1 MKILL
6 VTRKRESCESDN
18 RKIVRIMKKKS
29 YILLLTA
36 LMFFLCACGNSYKI
50 NVVGGADLLISCP
63 KSAAAGE
70 TVTVETK
77 TVSDGWVEVT
87 ASGTE
92 VKAVQGDVFQFVM
105 PKQNVDVRI
114 LFVGEE
120 VS

>member
-1 MKILL
+1 M
-6 VTRKRESCESDN
+6 
-18 RKIVRIMKKKS
+18 RIMKKKS

-36 LMFFLCACGNSYKI
+36 LMFFLCACGNTYKI

-87 ASGTE
+87 VSGTE
-92 VKAVQGDVFQFVM
+92 VHAVQGDLFQFVM
-105 PKQNVDVRI
+105 PKTNVDVRI
-114 LFVGEE
+114 LFVGDDI
-120 VS
+120 S